1 MLPEYSIR
9 VPKSERWFFQGNI
22 LNRFLFLGMMKWER
36 LLAKGRFGENA
47 RPSGSEQGRSEFE
60 IDYDRI
66 IFSAPFRNLQDKTQ
80 VFPLPDQAFVHTRLT
95 HSLEVSSVGRSLGK
109 GAGEL
114 LIAKFPHL
122 ESFEINASSIGS
134 IVAAAALTH
143 DIGNPPFGH
152 AGEEA
157 ISDFFR
163 LHPDGKL
170 WERHVRVD
178 QWADLINFEGNAQG
192 FRMLVSKQFGL
203 KLTYATLAAFTKYP
217 RPSLIAQRDIARKS
231 QKKYGFFINQLVD
244 FEQMTDILGIEK
256 ISGDSWVRHPLAFLV
271 EAADDICYSIID
283 LEDGCTMGLV
293 SFEETLDL
301 LKPILGNRFDPAKLQ
316 DRTKIQ
322 NLGAL
327 RALAIGQLIRETVE
341 VFGQYEEN
349 MRKGTFDKA
358 LTDIIPSAKA
368 LAEISRVSIQK
379 IYRSKLVLEKE
390 AAGFQ
395 VLEGLLS
402 VFSKALYHH
411 FYNQE
416 AFSGQDKSI
425 LRLLPEDFPM
435 KGWGAEVNP
444 YPLLRSL
451 VDFIA
456 GMTDKYALNLYRK
469 VKGIALP
476 GA

>member
-1 MLPEYSIR
+1 MPNLP
-9 VPKSERWFFQGNI
+9 KKQDN
-22 LNRFLFLGMMKWER
+22 LKRFLILGMMKWEK
-36 LLAKGRFGENA
+36 LLANGRFGDSPKASNMDT
-47 RPSGSEQGRSEFE
+47 GRSEFE
-60 IDYDRI
+60 IDYDRV

-109 GAGEL
+109 GAGEIL
-114 LIAKFPHL
+114 LAKFPAL
-122 ESFEINASSIGS
+122 QNLGVSSSAIGS

-217 RPSLIAQRDIARKS
+217 RPSLIVQRDIARKS
-231 QKKYGFFINQLVD
+231 QKKYGFFINQLSD
-244 FEQMTDILGIEK
+244 FEQMADVLGIEK
-256 ISGDSWVRHPLAFLV
+256 ISVDCWARHPLAFLV

-293 SFEETLDL
+293 SFEETLNL
-301 LKPILGNRFDPAKLQ
+301 LKPILGEKYDPEKLLN
-316 DRTKIQ
+316 RTKNQ

-327 RALAIGQLIRETVE
+327 RAMAIGQLIKETVE
-341 VFGQYEEN
+341 VFGHHEEN
-349 MRKGTFDKA
+349 MRKGNFDKA
-358 LTDIIPSAKA
+358 LIDMIPSAKV
-368 LAEISRVSIQK
+368 LAEISSLSVQK
-379 IYRSKLVLEKE
+379 IYRSKVVLEKE

-402 VFSKALYHH
+402 VFSRALYHH
-411 FYNQE
+411 FYHQE
-416 AFSGQDKSI
+416 SFSGQDKSI

-451 VDFIA
+451 VDYIS
-456 GMTDKYALNLYRK
+456 GMTDKNALSLYRK

>member
-1 MLPEYSIR
+1 
-9 VPKSERWFFQGNI
+9 
-22 LNRFLFLGMMKWER
+22 MMKWEK
-36 LLAKGRFGENA
+36 LLADGRFGDSLRA
-47 RPSGSEQGRSEFE
+47 TTLDTARSEFE
-60 IDYDRI
+60 IDYDRV

-114 LIAKFPHL
+114 LLDKFPTLHKQGVTP
-122 ESFEINASSIGS
+122 AAIGS

-163 LHPDGKL
+163 LHPDGL
-170 WERHVRVD
+170 RWEKHLRVD
-178 QWADLINFEGNAQG
+178 QWADLVNFEGNAQG
-192 FRMLVSKQFGL
+192 FRMLISKQFGL

-231 QKKYGFFINQLVD
+231 QRKYGFFINQLSD
-244 FEQMTDILGIEK
+244 FEQMCGVLGIEK
-256 ISGDSWVRHPLAFLV
+256 TSADCWVRHPLAFLV

-283 LEDGCTMGLV
+283 LEDGCAMGLV
-293 SFEETLDL
+293 SFEETLEL
-301 LKPILGNRFDPAKLQ
+301 LKPILKGKFDPEKLKN
-316 DRTKIQ
+316 RTNTQ

-327 RALAIGQLIRETVE
+327 RAMAIGQLIVETVG

-349 MRKGTFDKA
+349 MRKGNFDKA

-368 LAEISRVSIQK
+368 LAEISAVSVQK
-379 IYRSKLVLEKE
+379 IYRSKVVLEKE

-402 VFSKALYHH
+402 IFSRALYHH
-411 FYNQE
+411 FYQPDS
-416 AFSGQDKSI
+416 FSGQDKSV

-444 YPLLRSL
+444 YPMLRTL
-451 VDFIA
+451 VDHVS

-469 VKGIALP
+469 VNGISFP
-476 GA
+476 GI